1 MAEIALDYERLS
13 DVELAQFV
21 VRRDPHAVRVV
32 TQRNNQRLFRAAFSI
47 LKNRAEAEE
56 AVQEAYLK
64 AFAAMDG
71 FAGRSSLSTWLTR
84 IAINEALAR
93 ARRAERRARIEEEHQ
108 LVNLDTYREK
118 FMASSDSARSPEAN
132 VMRRQLAKLLERA
145 IGNLPELFRPVF
157 VLRDIEGLSVEET
170 SEVLQIPRET
180 VKTRLLRARRRLQQ
194 ELDPE
199 LREALHDTFPFAGAN
214 CEALT
219 EKVLARYLALPG

>member
-1 MAEIALDYERLS
+1 
-13 DVELAQFV
+13 
-21 VRRDPHAVRVV
+21 VRVV

-219 EKVLARYLALPG
+219 VKVLARYLALPG